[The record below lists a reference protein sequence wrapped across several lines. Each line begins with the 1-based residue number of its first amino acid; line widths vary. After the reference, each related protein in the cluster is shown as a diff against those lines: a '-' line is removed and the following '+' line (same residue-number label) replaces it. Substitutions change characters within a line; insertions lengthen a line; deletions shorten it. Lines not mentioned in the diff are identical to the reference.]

1 MGKTSRQ
8 QIIETAERLILETDS
23 PEVSLTQISSALGI
37 THGALYKHFQNKQA
51 LWTAVAID
59 WFNREIINK
68 ISIPAHGSVEQQLHD
83 WLWRFVN
90 AKKKA
95 ANVDPKMFTLNTF
108 YIDNNPRVLHQ
119 VLTGAYS
126 QINQILHLTDN
137 DYQHA
142 EAILATFAIFTLP
155 NFKDTWNDPNYQ
167 QRFEEIWKLIKNSIG

>member
-68 ISIPAHGSVEQQLHD
+68 IS
-83 WLWRFVN
+83 
-90 AKKKA
+90 
-95 ANVDPKMFTLNTF
+95 
-108 YIDNNPRVLHQ
+108 
-119 VLTGAYS
+119 
-126 QINQILHLTDN
+126 
-137 DYQHA
+137 
-142 EAILATFAIFTLP
+142 
-155 NFKDTWNDPNYQ
+155 
-167 QRFEEIWKLIKNSIG
+167 